1 MCAHLTL
8 VCVRSESTLPSNLFF
23 ENDFLSTN
31 ATGLSKT
38 ITVPGWIPAVALT
51 FAALLL

>member
-1 MCAHLTL
+1 MCVHPIF
-8 VCVRSESTLPSNLFF
+8 VCLRNESTLPSNLFF

-51 FAALLL
+51 FAALLC